1 MIIKAKITGNFT
13 QVSNE
18 LINHPHLSNTA
29 KLLCIKILSLPENW
43 RLNTKYL
50 ANFLGLGVRA
60 TQKYLRELIEAGI
73 FEKAQE
79 LDEKNGQYTKNFSI
93 IFCNNDEE
101 AKELNEPLQSP
112 KNSENKTQSM
122 ENDGFVKSDEAESME
137 NDGFVKS
144 DEAESM
150 ENKSVDNGEKNP
162 PSGFNS
168 HIYNKEFFSH
178 KKFLYRLKNFSNQ
191 NIFLLFESAKVKK
204 ADLDLSGFDEREQ
217 EAIRQWFEYKKRLG
231 KGKFGTKSKELQL
244 KKLRGFKM
252 ANQNIIAIINQSIA
266 NAWQGLFAFKT
277 KQSKASV
284 RQSEKDDLMAYF
296 DSLEAVK

>member
-60 TQKYLRELIEAGI
+60 TQKYLRELIETGI
-73 FEKAQE
+73 FEKIQE

-93 IFCNNDEE
+93 IFCDNDEE

-122 ENDGFVKSDEAESME
+122 ENDGFVKDA
-137 NDGFVKS
+137 NAK
-144 DEAESM
+144 SM

-266 NAWQGLFAFKT
+266 NAWQGLFGFKT

-296 DSLEAVK
+296 DSLEAAK

>member
-1 MIIKAKITGNFT
+1 MIIKAKITWNFT

-73 FEKAQE
+73 FEKVQE

-93 IFCNNDEE
+93 IFCDNDEE

-112 KNSENKTQSM
+112 KNSESKTQSM
-122 ENDGFVKSDEAESME
+122 ENDGFVKDA
-137 NDGFVKS
+137 NAK
-144 DEAESM
+144 SM

-217 EAIRQWFEYKKRLG
+217 EAIKQWFEYKKRLG

>member
-60 TQKYLRELIEAGI
+60 TQKYLRELIDVGI

-79 LDEKNGQYTKNFSI
+79 LDEKSAKYTQNFTI
-93 IFCNNDEE
+93 IFNSFDDEE
-101 AKELNEPLQSP
+101 KELNECNESP
-112 KNSENKTQSM
+112 KNSVNEN
-122 ENDGFVKSDEAESME
+122 ESME
-137 NDGFVKS
+137 NDGFVK
-144 DEAESM
+144 DVNAQSM
-150 ENKSVDNGEKNP
+150 KNKSVDNGEKKP
-162 PSGFNS
+162 LSGINS

-217 EAIRQWFEYKKRLG
+217 EAIKQWFEYKKRLA

>member
-60 TQKYLRELIEAGI
+60 AQKYLRELIEAGI

-101 AKELNEPLQSP
+101 AKELNKPLQSP
-112 KNSENKTQSM
+112 KNSESKTQSM
-122 ENDGFVKSDEAESME
+122 ENDGFVKSEA
-137 NDGFVKS
+137 
-144 DEAESM
+144 AESM

-217 EAIRQWFEYKKRLG
+217 EAIKQWFEYKKRLG

>member
-93 IFCNNDEE
+93 IFCDNDEE

-112 KNSENKTQSM
+112 KNSESQTQ
-122 ENDGFVKSDEAESME
+122 SME

-191 NIFLLFESAKVKK
+191 NIFLLFEGAKVKK

-217 EAIRQWFEYKKRLG
+217 EAIKQWFEYKKRLG

-296 DSLEAVK
+296 DSLEAAK

>member
-60 TQKYLRELIEAGI
+60 TQKYLRELIETGI
-73 FEKAQE
+73 FEKIQE

-93 IFCNNDEE
+93 IFCDNDEE

-122 ENDGFVKSDEAESME
+122 ENDGFVKDA
-137 NDGFVKS
+137 NVK
-144 DEAESM
+144 SM

-217 EAIRQWFEYKKRLG
+217 EAIKQWFEYKKRLA

-277 KQSKASV
+277 KQ
-284 RQSEKDDLMAYF
+284 
-296 DSLEAVK
+296 

>member
-93 IFCNNDEE
+93 IFCDNDEE

-112 KNSENKTQSM
+112 KNSENKTQ
-122 ENDGFVKSDEAESME
+122 SME

-217 EAIRQWFEYKKRLG
+217 EAIKQWFEYKKRLA

-252 ANQNIIAIINQSIA
+252 ANQNINAIINQSIA

>member
-18 LINHPHLSNTA
+18 LINHPHLSNIA

-50 ANFLGLGVRA
+50 ANFLGLGMRA
-60 TQKYLRELIEAGI
+60 TQKYLRELIETGI
-73 FEKAQE
+73 FEKIQE
-79 LDEKNGQYTKNFSI
+79 LDEKKGQYTKNFSI
-93 IFCNNDEE
+93 IFCDNDEE

-112 KNSENKTQSM
+112 KNSESKTQSM
-122 ENDGFVKSDEAESME
+122 ENDGFVKDA
-137 NDGFVKS
+137 NAK
-144 DEAESM
+144 SM

-168 HIYNKEFFSH
+168 HIYNKEFFSN

-217 EAIRQWFEYKKRLG
+217 EAMKQWFEYKKRLG

>member
-13 QVSNE
+13 QISNE

-73 FEKAQE
+73 FEKIQE

-93 IFCNNDEE
+93 IFCDNDEE

-122 ENDGFVKSDEAESME
+122 ENDGFVKDA
-137 NDGFVKS
+137 NAK
-144 DEAESM
+144 SM

-217 EAIRQWFEYKKRLG
+217 EAIKQWFEYKKRLA

>member
-93 IFCNNDEE
+93 IFCENDEE
-101 AKELNEPLQSP
+101 AKEQNEPLQSP
-112 KNSENKTQSM
+112 KNSESKTQ
-122 ENDGFVKSDEAESME
+122 SME

-217 EAIRQWFEYKKRLG
+217 EAIKQWFEYKKRLG

-296 DSLEAVK
+296 DSLEAAK

>member
-60 TQKYLRELIEAGI
+60 TQKYLRELIETGI
-73 FEKAQE
+73 FEKIQE

-137 NDGFVKS
+137 N
-144 DEAESM
+144 
-150 ENKSVDNGEKNP
+150 KSVDNGEKNS

-217 EAIRQWFEYKKRLG
+217 EAIKQWFEYKKRLG

-266 NAWQGLFAFKT
+266 NAWQGLFGFKT

-296 DSLEAVK
+296 DSLEAAK

>member
-93 IFCNNDEE
+93 IFCDNDEE

-112 KNSENKTQSM
+112 KNIESKTQ
-122 ENDGFVKSDEAESME
+122 SME

-191 NIFLLFESAKVKK
+191 NFFLLFESAKVKK

-217 EAIRQWFEYKKRLG
+217 EAIKQWFEYKKRLG

>member
-112 KNSENKTQSM
+112 KNSESKTQSM
-122 ENDGFVKSDEAESME
+122 ENDGFVKSEA
-137 NDGFVKS
+137 
-144 DEAESM
+144 AESM

-217 EAIRQWFEYKKRLG
+217 EAIKQWFEYKKRLG

-296 DSLEAVK
+296 DSLEAAK

>member
-60 TQKYLRELIEAGI
+60 TQKYLRELIETGI
-73 FEKAQE
+73 FEKIQE

-93 IFCNNDEE
+93 IFCENDEE

-112 KNSENKTQSM
+112 KNSESQTQ
-122 ENDGFVKSDEAESME
+122 SME

-296 DSLEAVK
+296 DSLEAAK

>member
-93 IFCNNDEE
+93 IFCDNDEE

-112 KNSENKTQSM
+112 KNSESKTQ
-122 ENDGFVKSDEAESME
+122 SME

-217 EAIRQWFEYKKRLG
+217 EAIKQWFEYKKRLA

-296 DSLEAVK
+296 DSLEAAK

>member
-18 LINHPHLSNTA
+18 LINHAHLSNTA

-50 ANFLGLGVRA
+50 ANFLGLGMRA

-93 IFCNNDEE
+93 IFCDNDEE

-112 KNSENKTQSM
+112 KNSENKTQ
-122 ENDGFVKSDEAESME
+122 SME

-168 HIYNKEFFSH
+168 HIYNKEFFSN

-191 NIFLLFESAKVKK
+191 NIFLLFENAKVKK

-217 EAIRQWFEYKKRLG
+217 EAIKQWFEYKKRLG

>member
-60 TQKYLRELIEAGI
+60 TQKYLRELIETGI
-73 FEKAQE
+73 FEKIQE

-93 IFCNNDEE
+93 IFCENDEE

-112 KNSENKTQSM
+112 KNSENKTQ
-122 ENDGFVKSDEAESME
+122 SME

-217 EAIRQWFEYKKRLG
+217 EAIRQWFEYKKRLA

>member
-1 MIIKAKITGNFT
+1 MIIKAKTTGNFT

-60 TQKYLRELIEAGI
+60 TQKYLRELIETGI
-73 FEKAQE
+73 FEKIQE

-93 IFCNNDEE
+93 IFCDNDEE
-101 AKELNEPLQSP
+101 AKELKEPLQSP
-112 KNSENKTQSM
+112 KNSESKTQ
-122 ENDGFVKSDEAESME
+122 SME

-168 HIYNKEFFSH
+168 HIYNKEFFSN
-178 KKFLYRLKNFSNQ
+178 KKF
-191 NIFLLFESAKVKK
+191 
-204 ADLDLSGFDEREQ
+204 
-217 EAIRQWFEYKKRLG
+217 
-231 KGKFGTKSKELQL
+231 
-244 KKLRGFKM
+244 
-252 ANQNIIAIINQSIA
+252 
-266 NAWQGLFAFKT
+266 
-277 KQSKASV
+277 
-284 RQSEKDDLMAYF
+284 
-296 DSLEAVK
+296 

>member
-137 NDGFVKS
+137 N
-144 DEAESM
+144 
-150 ENKSVDNGEKNP
+150 KSVDNGEKNP

-217 EAIRQWFEYKKRLG
+217 EAIKQWFEYKKRLA

-296 DSLEAVK
+296 DSLEAAK

>member
-93 IFCNNDEE
+93 IFCDNDEE

-112 KNSENKTQSM
+112 KNSENKTQ
-122 ENDGFVKSDEAESME
+122 SME

-168 HIYNKEFFSH
+168 HIYNKEFFSN

-296 DSLEAVK
+296 DSLEAAK

>member
-18 LINHPHLSNTA
+18 LVNHPHLSNTA

-60 TQKYLRELIEAGI
+60 TQKYLRELIETGI
-73 FEKAQE
+73 FEKIQE

-112 KNSENKTQSM
+112 KNSESQTQ
-122 ENDGFVKSDEAESME
+122 SME

>member
-93 IFCNNDEE
+93 IFCDNDEE

-112 KNSENKTQSM
+112 KNSENKTQ
-122 ENDGFVKSDEAESME
+122 SME

-191 NIFLLFESAKVKK
+191 NIFLLFESAKVKR

-217 EAIRQWFEYKKRLG
+217 EAIKQWFEYKKRLA

>member
-93 IFCNNDEE
+93 IFCDNDEE

-112 KNSENKTQSM
+112 KNSENKTQ
-122 ENDGFVKSDEAESME
+122 SME

-168 HIYNKEFFSH
+168 HIYNKEFFSN

-217 EAIRQWFEYKKRLG
+217 EAIKQWFEYKKRLG

-252 ANQNIIAIINQSIA
+252 ANQNINAIINQSIA

>member
-93 IFCNNDEE
+93 IFCDNDEE

-112 KNSENKTQSM
+112 KNSENKTQ
-122 ENDGFVKSDEAESME
+122 SME

-168 HIYNKEFFSH
+168 HIYNKEFFSN

>member
-93 IFCNNDEE
+93 IFCENDEE

-112 KNSENKTQSM
+112 KNSESQTQ
-122 ENDGFVKSDEAESME
+122 SME

-168 HIYNKEFFSH
+168 HIYNKEFFSN

-217 EAIRQWFEYKKRLG
+217 EAIKQWFEYKKRLA

>member
-137 NDGFVKS
+137 N
-144 DEAESM
+144 
-150 ENKSVDNGEKNP
+150 KSVDNGEKNP

-217 EAIRQWFEYKKRLG
+217 EAIKQWFEYKKRLG

-252 ANQNIIAIINQSIA
+252 ANQNINAIINQSIA

>member
-50 ANFLGLGVRA
+50 ANFLSLGVRA
-60 TQKYLRELIEAGI
+60 TQKYLKELIETGI
-73 FEKAQE
+73 FEKIQE

-93 IFCNNDEE
+93 IFCDNDEE

-122 ENDGFVKSDEAESME
+122 ENDGFVKDA
-137 NDGFVKS
+137 NAK
-144 DEAESM
+144 SM

-266 NAWQGLFAFKT
+266 NAWQGLFGFKT

-296 DSLEAVK
+296 DSLEAAK

>member
-60 TQKYLRELIEAGI
+60 TQKYLKELIETGI
-73 FEKAQE
+73 FEKIQE

-93 IFCNNDEE
+93 IFCDNDEE

-122 ENDGFVKSDEAESME
+122 ENDGFVKDA
-137 NDGFVKS
+137 NAK
-144 DEAESM
+144 SM

-266 NAWQGLFAFKT
+266 NAWQGLFGFKT

-296 DSLEAVK
+296 DSLEAAK

>member
-93 IFCNNDEE
+93 IFCENDEE

-112 KNSENKTQSM
+112 KNSESKTQ
-122 ENDGFVKSDEAESME
+122 SME

-217 EAIRQWFEYKKRLG
+217 EAIRQWFEYKKRLA

-266 NAWQGLFAFKT
+266 NAWQGLFGFKT

-296 DSLEAVK
+296 DSLEAAK

>member
-60 TQKYLRELIEAGI
+60 TQKYLRELIETGI
-73 FEKAQE
+73 FEKIQE

-93 IFCNNDEE
+93 IFCDNDEE

-112 KNSENKTQSM
+112 KNSESKTQSM
-122 ENDGFVKSDEAESME
+122 ENDGFVKDA
-137 NDGFVKS
+137 NAK
-144 DEAESM
+144 SM

-217 EAIRQWFEYKKRLG
+217 EAIRQWFEYKKRLA

-296 DSLEAVK
+296 DSLEAAK

>member
-93 IFCNNDEE
+93 IFCDNDEE

-112 KNSENKTQSM
+112 KNSESKTQ
-122 ENDGFVKSDEAESME
+122 SME

-217 EAIRQWFEYKKRLG
+217 EAIKQWFEYKKRLA

>member
-112 KNSENKTQSM
+112 KNSESKTQ
-122 ENDGFVKSDEAESME
+122 SME

-217 EAIRQWFEYKKRLG
+217 EAIKQWFEYKKRLG

-266 NAWQGLFAFKT
+266 NAWQGLFGFKT

>member
-93 IFCNNDEE
+93 IFCDNDEE

-112 KNSENKTQSM
+112 KNSESKTQ
-122 ENDGFVKSDEAESME
+122 SME

-217 EAIRQWFEYKKRLG
+217 EAIRQWFEYKKRLA

-296 DSLEAVK
+296 DSLEAAK

>member
-60 TQKYLRELIEAGI
+60 TQKYLRELIETGI
-73 FEKAQE
+73 FEKIQE

-93 IFCNNDEE
+93 IFCDNDEE

-122 ENDGFVKSDEAESME
+122 ENDGFVKSEA
-137 NDGFVKS
+137 
-144 DEAESM
+144 AESM

>member
-1 MIIKAKITGNFT
+1 MIIKAKIIGNFT

-79 LDEKNGQYTKNFSI
+79 LDKKNGQYTKNFSI
-93 IFCNNDEE
+93 IFCDNDEE

-112 KNSENKTQSM
+112 KNSENKTQ
-122 ENDGFVKSDEAESME
+122 SME

-217 EAIRQWFEYKKRLG
+217 EAIKQWFEYKKRLA